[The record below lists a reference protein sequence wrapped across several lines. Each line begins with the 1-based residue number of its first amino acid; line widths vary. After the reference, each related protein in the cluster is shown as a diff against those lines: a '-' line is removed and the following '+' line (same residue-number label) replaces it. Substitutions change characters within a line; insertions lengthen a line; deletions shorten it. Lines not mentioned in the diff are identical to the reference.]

1 MKKLLL
7 LSLFLGLLLALA
19 VGASAESGCALGEAY
34 LRLGDDGTVQTG
46 VQVTADR
53 PCTLYTALYDENGRF
68 LGLKTQDVA
77 AGALETSVSAA
88 LPAPQD
94 ADGIYARFF
103 LTAPDR
109 QTPLAE
115 GTIAAASGVYAALYA
130 DGTLVFQCS
139 NQADPE
145 RGAATV
151 FPVAP
156 EGYDVKY
163 VSGTGYVSVSPWY
176 AQRKGILRVDFAD
189 TIRPL
194 STKGWFLGCSDLNE
208 IKNMH
213 RLDTS
218 AVTDM
223 RLMFGGCRSLTSL
236 DLSGFDTSAVT
247 DMRTM
252 FYGCS
257 GLTALN
263 LSNFD
268 TSAVTNMSSMF
279 SDCSGLTALDLS
291 GFDTSAVTDMD
302 HMFYY
307 CSGLTALDLSSFD
320 TSAVTDMNGMFY
332 GCSGLTALD
341 LSGFDTSA
349 VTDMSWMFY
358 GCSGLTALDLSGFD
372 TSAVTDMRYMFD
384 FCSNLTAL
392 NLSGFDTS
400 AVTDMGVMFQSC
412 RSLTA
417 LDLSNFDTSAVTDM
431 GNMFYGCW
439 NLTALDLSGFDTS
452 AVTDMSGMFCDCS
465 GLTAL
470 DLSGFVTSAVTDMRW
485 MFDGC
490 SALHTIYAS
499 DRFSTDAVTDSSGM
513 FSECSSLVGGNGTA
527 YDAAHTDKAY
537 ARIDRPG
544 TPGYFTE
551 KTV

>member
-88 LPAPQD
+88 LLAPQD

-115 GTIAAASGVYAALYA
+115 GTIATASGVYAALYA

-151 FPVAP
+151 FPVAL

-163 VSGTGYVSVSPWY
+163 VSGEGYVSASPWY
-176 AQRKGILRVDFAD
+176 AHRDEILRVDFAD
-189 TIRPL
+189 PVRPL
-194 STKGWFLGCSDLNE
+194 STKGWFTGCANLNE
-208 IKNMH
+208 IKNIN

-223 RLMFGGCRSLTSL
+223 GWMFR
-236 DLSGFDTSAVT
+236 
-247 DMRTM
+247 
-252 FYGCS
+252 
-257 GLTALN
+257 
-263 LSNFD
+263 
-268 TSAVTNMSSMF
+268 
-279 SDCSGLTALDLS
+279 
-291 GFDTSAVTDMD
+291 
-302 HMFYY
+302 
-307 CSGLTALDLSSFD
+307 
-320 TSAVTDMNGMFY
+320 

-349 VTDMSWMFY
+349 VTDMGDMFY
-358 GCSGLTALDLSGFD
+358 GCRGLTALDLSGFD
-372 TSAVTDMRYMFD
+372 TSAVTDMRY
-384 FCSNLTAL
+384 
-392 NLSGFDTS
+392 
-400 AVTDMGVMFQSC
+400 V
-412 RSLTA
+412 
-417 LDLSNFDTSAVTDM
+417 
-431 GNMFYGCW
+431 FY
-439 NLTALDLSGFDTS
+439 
-452 AVTDMSGMFCDCS
+452 
-465 GLTAL
+465 
-470 DLSGFVTSAVTDMRW
+470 
-485 MFDGC
+485 GC

-499 DRFSTDAVTDSSGM
+499 DCFSTDAVTHSWGM
-513 FSECSSLVGGNGTA
+513 FSECTSLVGGNGTA
-527 YDAAHTDKAY
+527 YDSAHTDKAY

>member
-19 VGASAESGCALGEAY
+19 VGASAESGCVLGEAY
-34 LRLGDDGTVQTG
+34 LRVGDDGTVQTG

-115 GTIAAASGVYAALYA
+115 GTIAAASGVYAVLYA

-163 VSGTGYVSVSPWY
+163 VSGEGYVSTSPWY
-176 AQRKGILRVDFAD
+176 AHRAEILRVDFAD
-189 TIRPL
+189 PVRPL
-194 STKGWFLGCSDLNE
+194 STAGWFMDCKNLNE
-208 IKNMH
+208 IKNLH

-223 RLMFGGCRSLTSL
+223 GDMFSGCSGLTAL
-236 DLSGFDTSAVT
+236 DLSSFDTSAVT
-247 DMRTM
+247 NMRYM

-257 GLTALN
+257 GLTALD
-263 LSNFD
+263 LSGFV
-268 TSAVTNMSSMF
+268 TSAVKDMYAMF
-279 SDCSGLTALDLS
+279 NGCSGLTALDLS
-291 GFDTSAVTDMD
+291 GFDTSSVTDMD
-302 HMFYY
+302 WMFNG

-320 TSAVTDMNGMFY
+320 TSAVTDMSGMFSVCR
-332 GCSGLTALD
+332 G
-341 LSGFDTSA
+341 
-349 VTDMSWMFY
+349 
-358 GCSGLTALDLSGFD
+358 
-372 TSAVTDMRYMFD
+372 
-384 FCSNLTAL
+384 LTAL

-400 AVTDMGVMFQSC
+400 AVTDMGWMF
-412 RSLTA
+412 
-417 LDLSNFDTSAVTDM
+417 F
-431 GNMFYGCW
+431 G
-439 NLTALDLSGFDTS
+439 
-452 AVTDMSGMFCDCS
+452 CS

-470 DLSGFVTSAVTDMRW
+470 DLSGFVTSTVTDMSFMFFNCESLTVLNLSGFDTSAVTNMDRMFSGCSGLTTLDLSGFDTSAVTDMRW

-527 YDAAHTDKAY
+527 YDSAHTDKAY
-537 ARIDRPG
+537 AHIDRPG

-551 KTV
+551 KPE